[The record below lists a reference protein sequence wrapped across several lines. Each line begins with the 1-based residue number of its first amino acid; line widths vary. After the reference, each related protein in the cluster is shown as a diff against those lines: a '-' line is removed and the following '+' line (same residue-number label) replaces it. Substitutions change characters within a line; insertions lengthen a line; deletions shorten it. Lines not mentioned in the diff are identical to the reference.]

1 MLHVFSM
8 LLNIIER
15 YVVLGE
21 PVVRRAVLVV
31 KMAVG
36 TRKSYKSPFIFK
48 IPVRFLQSECK
59 TVFSKFHKLIY
70 SVWNK
75 VKFLTS
81 RITLLFYTLMKS
93 VKIYCSN
100 YRGKSLLPTT

>member
-15 YVVLGE
+15 YVVLAE
-21 PVVRRAVLVV
+21 PLVRRASALVDE
-31 KMAVG
+31 MAVE
-36 TRKSYKSPFIFK
+36 TQKSYKSPFIYK
-48 IPVRFLQSECK
+48 IPVLFLQSECK

-75 VKFLTS
+75 VK
-81 RITLLFYTLMKS
+81 
-93 VKIYCSN
+93 
-100 YRGKSLLPTT
+100 LPH